1 MAKVQFKPGITVIN
15 YEYDNPSS
23 GGQIIVTPGVPGHS
37 YLDPATGRIYF
48 YSDGMDGEGWYYF
61 DTESGEMVYAGPNID
76 VSGMIPQG

>member
-48 YSDGMDGEGWYYF
+48 YADGMDGEGWYYF